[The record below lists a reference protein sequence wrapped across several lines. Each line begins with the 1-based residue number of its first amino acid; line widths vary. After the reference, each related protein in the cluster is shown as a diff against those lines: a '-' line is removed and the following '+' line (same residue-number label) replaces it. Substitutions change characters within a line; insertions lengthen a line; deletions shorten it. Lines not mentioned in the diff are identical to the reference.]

1 MSEEGR
7 LQIHKVTQCIIYNKL
22 SKFYGD
28 PSTYILI
35 TFSLLPLKH
44 NIYFC

>member
-7 LQIHKVTQCIIYNKL
+7 LQIYKVTQRIIYNKL